1 MRTLNHYKTFCCV
14 NSHNLFLTE
23 PFQSN
28 LSEKFP
34 MDKIFRQTRFSTPSR
49 NFDNIVRQIF
59 VWLGISLEYLWN
71 IWFLLTKISY
81 KVKRHTYKIYQKWNK
96 SVAHQT
102 NTCNTRLL
110 HVNLGVISLLHHAK
124 IYYAV
129 DYYENPTTSNTSCN
143 TSRKVLPT
151 SRNSKI
157 PKIFMQSFKQ
167 SPAYL
172 VGSTTMK
179 YYL

>member
-1 MRTLNHYKTFCCV
+1 MYDHTKVFPWRTLNYYVVYIFMIRSCRDLLRVYPQC
-14 NSHNLFLTE
+14 
-23 PFQSN
+23 
-28 LSEKFP
+28 LS
-34 MDKIFRQTRFSTPSR
+34 
-49 NFDNIVRQIF
+49 IV
-59 VWLGISLEYLWN
+59 
-71 IWFLLTKISY
+71 WFLLTKISY

-129 DYYENPTTSNTSCN
+129 DYYENTTTSNTSCN